1 MYLILIFSVFTAVCL
16 VAGIYEFRNA
26 IRVDDEEPFLFGD
39 YDEKKDPI
47 INS

>member
-16 VAGIYEFRNA
+16 AVGIYEFRNA
-26 IRVDDEEPFLFGD
+26 IMVDDEEPFLFGD
-39 YDEKKDPI
+39 YDKKKDPT

>member
-16 VAGIYEFRNA
+16 AVGIYEFRNA

-39 YDEKKDPI
+39 YDEKKDPT